1 MLDFFSSRKAIA
13 VRRLRLVSRKLTATL
28 TRGKILW
35 LFHPP
40 GKASFLR
47 KFSLLQG
54 LPEKMCIQVLNLS
67 FLHSLDALHN
77 KHLREG
83 GRKFIYS
90 KQFYDPARSTRNV
103 YECSSQTHH
112 CTISTLIRKHNAKEV
127 EKAFTCS
134 VVYDERKSIKELPK
148 LLAIDS
154 NKWSVITTTNSTR
167 HRVMSFWQV
176 ST

>member
-83 GRKFIYS
+83 GANLFTANSFMIQLGRLGMFTSVHRKHIIAPFQRWSGNIMRMKWKKLLLVRLFMMKGS
-90 KQFYDPARSTRNV
+90 QLWNFQS
-103 YECSSQTHH
+103 SSQ
-112 CTISTLIRKHNAKEV
+112 LIQ
-127 EKAFTCS
+127 
-134 VVYDERKSIKELPK
+134 
-148 LLAIDS
+148 
-154 NKWSVITTTNSTR
+154 TND
-167 HRVMSFWQV
+167 Q
-176 ST
+176 